1 MSSIQAGL
9 VAGNAQ
15 NEAGGSVPKNRSRFP
30 LSESFFTTERFA
42 DYNPCFVMEGVSGD
56 KITLNQPHQVRTYSL
71 KAPLLQN
78 LLKKKDFFMVPMQ
91 AILPLNWEKFYTNP
105 VIGDDVPLGVGT
117 GVPNFW
123 GRLLRAFDADLG
135 DLVND
140 LQSTSSLTNV
150 QRLTNLLKF
159 LVFYEMFYSNGSLMK
174 NLRIGGNAFLP
185 LSRITTSGTTALSR
199 DADYD
204 ELFDLI
210 VRLIAGSGG
219 SAARLNRFD
228 ITFNNQRY
236 TVELLL
242 TDLIGTNVT
251 GTYPVISLRECLEL
265 LRDNLVFSI
274 NSVDVVGSFFNTV
287 SSALDFFS
295 VNVISVPLAPS
306 SNPDFKSQGIPLN
319 LARLWAYQVCVAHYY
334 SNDHIDVLY
343 SAELYRQYINSLILT
358 EVDSTG
364 GTPLSSEL
372 VFSYNGIDYLYDS
385 LSSFYFNFMASQ
397 TTSFTSVFTSVF
409 NRTQASLSYFVSLFG
424 FKKSLRFMDYFTGSR
439 SRPLAIGDANVD
451 TSGSQ
456 VGVLDIARKFQATR
470 FYNAVNRSGR
480 KFSAYMKELFGIVPK
495 PDYHNPF
502 YLAHISDV
510 VGSQEIENTGDAQMT
525 EANSVTS
532 VLRSNAARYAFSFE
546 PDRDCIILGIS
557 YYDLPRVYTRAT
569 ERQNFYLDRM
579 DMFNPFMQYIG
590 DQQIY
595 NAELGT
601 PVPDLQPFS
610 YTNRD
615 MEYKQRFNMS
625 AGGFCARGTQL
636 DEWFFP
642 ADVLRRWFGTN
653 IGSSFIRSF
662 NSEFD
667 RFYIY
672 LSGYSLGTYFHFIVR
687 YDDRC
692 DASRPMAYSPGILQ

>member
-1 MSSIQAGL
+1 MSSNQSGL

-15 NEAGGSVPKNRSRFP
+15 NEAGGSVPRNRSRFP
-30 LSESFFTTERFA
+30 LSDSFFTTERFA

-56 KITLNQPHQVRTYSL
+56 KITLNQPHQVRTYTL

-78 LLKKKDFFMVPMQ
+78 ILKKKDFFMVPMQ

-123 GRLLRAFDADLG
+123 GRLWSTFLSDKAILKGNITGTADTDAVKLAKC
-135 DLVND
+135 
-140 LQSTSSLTNV
+140 
-150 QRLTNLLKF
+150 LKF

-174 NLRIGGNAFLP
+174 NLRIGGNAYFP
-185 LSRITTSGTTALSR
+185 LLRYSSSPSNPQAHDS
-199 DADYD
+199 DYD
-204 ELFDLI
+204 EFFDAVIGILFGTAPKVDSF
-210 VRLIAGSGG
+210 V
-219 SAARLNRFD
+219 
-228 ITFNNQRY
+228 ITFGSKSYQ
-236 TVELLL
+236 VELTH
-242 TDLIGTNVT
+242 TDMIGSNLV
-251 GTYPVISLRECLEL
+251 GNYPIIGIRECLEL
-265 LRDNLVFSI
+265 CRDDLNF
-274 NSVDVVGSFFNTV
+274 TV
-287 SSALDFFS
+287 SSVSITGSLWTAVGSQLDTFYGS
-295 VNVISVPLAPS
+295 STAVPIAPG

-319 LARLWAYQVCVAHYY
+319 LARLWAYQIVVAHYY

-343 SAELYRQYINSLILT
+343 SAELYRQYIRSLFLNHTSSSTLT
-358 EVDSTG
+358 SAVNAF
-364 GTPLSSEL
+364 L
-372 VFSYNGIDYLYDS
+372 YNGVHYEYDS
-385 LSSFYFNFMASQ
+385 LSAFIFNYIFSGSTSTWTSTFRGVFSHNAS
-397 TTSFTSVFTSVF
+397 
-409 NRTQASLSYFVSLFG
+409 ALAYFVSLFG

-502 YLAHISDV
+502 YLAHTSDV
-510 VGSQEIENTGDAQMT
+510 VGGSETENTGAAQLT
-525 EANSVTS
+525 QSNSITTI
-532 VLRSNAARYAFSFE
+532 LRSNASRYAFSFE

-579 DMFNPFMQYIG
+579 DMFNPLMQYIG
-590 DQQIY
+590 DQQIF

-601 PVPDLQPFS
+601 NAPDLRPFS

-615 MEYKQRFNMS
+615 MEYKQRFNMA
-625 AGGFCARGTQL
+625 AGGFTARTTQL
-636 DEWFFP
+636 DKWFFP

-667 RFYIY
+667 RFYVS
-672 LSGYSLGTYFHFIVR
+672 LTGYSLGTYFHFIVR

-692 DASRPMAYSPGILQ
+692 DASRPMAYAPGILQ

>member
-78 LLKKKDFFMVPMQ
+78 LLKKKDYFMVPMQ

-117 GVPNFW
+117 GIPNFW
-123 GRLLRAFDADLG
+123 GRLLRAFDSDLG

-140 LQSTSSLTNV
+140 LQSTSSLTDV

-185 LSRITTSGTTALSR
+185 MSRIVTSSVTAYAR
-199 DADYD
+199 DADFD
-204 ELFDLI
+204 ELFDVVAGL
-210 VRLIAGSGG
+210 LNGSAGSGV
-219 SAARLNRFD
+219 RINRFD
-228 ITFNNQRY
+228 ITFNSQRY
-236 TVELLL
+236 TVEIALPQLV
-242 TDLIGTNVT
+242 GTNQT
-251 GTYPVISLRECLEL
+251 GVYPIIDIRQCFEL
-265 LRDNLVFSI
+265 LRDNLVFTI
-274 NSVDVVGSFFNTV
+274 DSVDVVGSLFDTI
-287 SSALDFFS
+287 SQALDLFS
-295 VNVISVPLAPS
+295 VNVISVPIAPT

-319 LARLWAYQVCVAHYY
+319 LARLWAYQICVAHYY

-343 SAELYRQYINSLILT
+343 SAELYRQYIQSLYDVEPGVTIVSPSNTFL
-358 EVDSTG
+358 
-364 GTPLSSEL
+364 
-372 VFSYNGIDYLYDS
+372 YNGVRYHFDS
-385 LSSFYFNFMASQ
+385 LSAFYFNYFACRNVNY
-397 TTSFTSVFTSVF
+397 TTSFISVF
-409 NRTQASLSYFVSLFG
+409 NRSSSNLSYFVSLFG
-424 FKKSLRFMDYFTGSR
+424 YKKSLRFMDYFTGSR

-502 YLAHISDV
+502 YLAHTSDV
-510 VGSQEIENTGDAQMT
+510 VGSQEIENTGVAQQT
-525 EANSVTS
+525 QANSVTS

-601 PVPDLQPFS
+601 SVPDLQSFS

-615 MEYKQRFNMS
+615 MEYKQRFNMC

-636 DEWFFP
+636 DDWFFP

-667 RFYIY
+667 RFYIS
-672 LSGYSLGTYFHFIVR
+672 LTGYSLGTYFHFIVR

-692 DASRPMAYSPGILQ
+692 DASRPMAYAPGILQ

>member
-1 MSSIQAGL
+1 MSSIQSGL

-15 NEAGGSVPKNRSRFP
+15 NEAGGSVPRNRSRFP

-56 KITLNQPHQVRTYSL
+56 KITLNQPHQVRTYTL

-78 LLKKKDFFMVPMQ
+78 ILKKKDYFMIPMQ

-123 GRLLRAFDADLG
+123 GRLIRIFKTDLAT
-135 DLVND
+135 LITA
-140 LQSTSSLTNV
+140 TSSSSSDSNETKLTKI
-150 QRLTNLLKF
+150 LKF
-159 LVFYEMFYSNGSLMK
+159 LVFYEMFYSNGSLLK
-174 NLRIGGNAFLP
+174 NLRIGGNAFCP
-185 LSRITTSGTTALSR
+185 LERYVISASSSLAR
-199 DADYD
+199 DSDFD
-204 ELFDLI
+204 ELFNVVI
-210 VRLIAGSGG
+210 GQFHP
-219 SAARLNRFD
+219 AASPYIDRFT
-228 ITFNNQRY
+228 ITFGTKSY
-236 TVELLL
+236 DVELSLL
-242 TDLIGTNVT
+242 DMIGSNYV
-251 GTYPVISLRECLEL
+251 GNNPIIGIRECLEL
-265 LRDNLVFSI
+265 CRDDLNFTIS
-274 NSVDVVGSFFNTV
+274 SVVVTGTPFTPI
-287 SSALDFFS
+287 SAVLGNFY
-295 VNVISVPLAPS
+295 VNDSKIPLAPS
-306 SNPDFKSQGIPLN
+306 SNPDFKTDGVPLN
-319 LARLWAYQVCVAHYY
+319 LARLWAYQIVVAHFYN
-334 SNDHIDVLY
+334 NDHIDVLY
-343 SAELYRQYINSLILT
+343 SAELYRQYIRSLYMIRFASQYLNST
-358 EVDSTG
+358 YNQFT
-364 GTPLSSEL
+364 
-372 VFSYNGIDYLYDS
+372 YNGVNYEYDS
-385 LSSFYFNFMASQ
+385 LSAFIFNIMSCSTGSNPADY
-397 TTSFTSVFTSVF
+397 TTAFASVFSKG
-409 NRTQASLSYFVSLFG
+409 ASTLAYFVSLFG

-502 YLAHISDV
+502 YLAHTSDV
-510 VGSQEIENTGDAQMT
+510 VGGSETENTGADQLT
-525 EANSVTS
+525 QNNSITTI
-532 VLRSNAARYAFSFE
+532 LRSNAARYAFSFE
-546 PDRDCIILGIS
+546 TDRDCIILGIS

-590 DQQIY
+590 DQQIF

-601 PVPDLQPFS
+601 NAPDLQAFS

-615 MEYKQRFNMS
+615 MEYKQRFNMC
-625 AGGFCARGTQL
+625 AGGFSAYGTQL
-636 DEWFFP
+636 DKWFFP
-642 ADVLRRWFGTN
+642 ADILRRWFGTN

-667 RFYIY
+667 RFYIS
-672 LSGYSLGTYFHFIVR
+672 LNGYSLGTYFHFIVR

-692 DASRPMAYSPGILQ
+692 DASRPMAYAPGIMQ

>member
-1 MSSIQAGL
+1 MSSQQSGL

-15 NEAGGSVPKNRSRFP
+15 NEAGGSVPRSRSRFP
-30 LSESFFTTERFA
+30 LSDSFFTTERFA

-56 KITLNQPHQVRTYSL
+56 KITLNQPHQVRTYTL

-78 LLKKKDFFMVPMQ
+78 ILKKKDFFMVPMQ
-91 AILPLNWEKFYTNP
+91 ALLPINWEKFYTNP

-123 GRLLRAFDADLG
+123 GRLVRVFDSDKST
-135 DLVND
+135 LVTTLNGSASD
-140 LQSTSSLTNV
+140 SAKLTA
-150 QRLTNLLKF
+150 LFKF
-159 LVFYEMFYSNGSLMK
+159 LVFYEMFYSNGSLLK
-174 NLRIGGNAFLP
+174 NLRIGGNAYLP
-185 LSRITTSGTTALSR
+185 LSRIVTS
-199 DADYD
+199 
-204 ELFDLI
+204 
-210 VRLIAGSGG
+210 SGG
-219 SAARLNRFD
+219 SAINRDSDFD
-228 ITFNNQRY
+228 EFFDVCIQTLLGVNYQDTVDRFNITIGSKTY
-236 TVELLL
+236 DVELKL
-242 TDLIGTNVT
+242 TDLIGTNNA
-251 GTYPVISLRECLEL
+251 GTNPIIGIREVLEL
-265 LRDNLVFSI
+265 LRDDLNFTV
-274 NSVDVVGSFFNTV
+274 NSVSVTGQDPFANVATEVGLFGVSTV
-287 SSALDFFS
+287 KIPIATGSNIDFKTQG
-295 VNVISVPLAPS
+295 VPL
-306 SNPDFKSQGIPLN
+306 NI
-319 LARLWAYQVCVAHYY
+319 ARLAAYQMIVAHYY

-343 SAELYRQYINSLILT
+343 SAELYRSYIRSLFLNAYSGQVLNSAFNTFL
-358 EVDSTG
+358 
-364 GTPLSSEL
+364 
-372 VFSYNGIDYLYDS
+372 YNGVRYEYDS
-385 LSSFYFNFMASQ
+385 LSAYVCNLFLAYGTPVSNF
-397 TTSFTSVFTSVF
+397 TTAFTSVFSRGATNF
-409 NRTQASLSYFVSLFG
+409 AYFISLFG

-502 YLAHISDV
+502 YLAHTSDV
-510 VGSQEIENTGDAQMT
+510 VGGQETENTGSAQLT
-525 EANSVTS
+525 ENNSITTI
-532 VLRSNAARYAFSFE
+532 LRSNAARYAFSFE

-590 DQQIY
+590 DQSIF
-595 NAELGT
+595 NAEIGST
-601 PVPDLQPFS
+601 TPDLQPFS

-615 MEYKQRFNMS
+615 MEYKQRFNMA
-625 AGGFCARGTQL
+625 AGGFCARSTQL

-667 RFYIY
+667 RFYIS
-672 LSGYSLGTYFHFIVR
+672 LTGYSLGTYWHFIVR

-692 DASRPMAYSPGILQ
+692 DASRPMAYAPGILQ

>member
-15 NEAGGSVPKNRSRFP
+15 NEAGGSVPRNRSRFP

-56 KITLNQPHQVRTYSL
+56 KITLNQPHQVRTYTL

-78 LLKKKDFFMVPMQ
+78 ILKKKDYFMVPMQ

-123 GRLLRAFDADLG
+123 GRLIRVFDSDKSALITTLNGSGTDA
-135 DLVND
+135 
-140 LQSTSSLTNV
+140 SKLTD
-150 QRLTNLLKF
+150 LLKF
-159 LVFYEMFYSNGSLMK
+159 IVFYELFYSNGSLMK
-174 NLRIGGNAFLP
+174 NLRIGGNAYLP
-185 LSRITTSGTTALSR
+185 MSRIVTSSGGSAISR
-199 DADYD
+199 DSDFD
-204 ELFDLI
+204 ELFDVCIQTILGGNYQDSVSRFNI
-210 VRLIAGSGG
+210 TIGSKTY
-219 SAARLNRFD
+219 D
-228 ITFNNQRY
+228 
-236 TVELLL
+236 VELEL
-242 TDLIGTNVT
+242 TDLIGTNNA
-251 GTYPVISLRECLEL
+251 GLYPIIGIREVLEL
-265 LRDNLVFSI
+265 LRDDLNFTI
-274 NSVDVVGSFFNTV
+274 NSVSTTGQNPFGNVATELSYFGVNT
-287 SSALDFFS
+287 SK
-295 VNVISVPLAPS
+295 IPIAPS
-306 SNPDFKSQGIPLN
+306 SNPDFKSQGVPLN
-319 LARLWAYQVCVAHYY
+319 MARLWAYQIVVSHYY

-343 SAELYRQYINSLILT
+343 SAELYRQYIRNLVLLFSGTQQLTSSFNSFL
-358 EVDSTG
+358 
-364 GTPLSSEL
+364 
-372 VFSYNGIDYLYDS
+372 YNGVYYEYDA
-385 LSSFYFNFMASQ
+385 LSAWYFNKALTS
-397 TTSFTSVFTSVF
+397 TSGSFTSSFSSVF
-409 NRTQASLSYFVSLFG
+409 SLNSSRLAYVISLFG

-502 YLAHISDV
+502 YLAHTSDV
-510 VGSQEIENTGDAQMT
+510 VGSDEVQNTGVAQQT
-525 EANSVTS
+525 QNNSVTTT
-532 VLRSNAARYAFSFE
+532 LRSNAARYAFSFE
-546 PDRDCIILGIS
+546 PDRDCIIIGIS

-590 DQQIY
+590 DQSIY
-595 NAELGT
+595 NAEIGSPT
-601 PVPDLQPFS
+601 PDLQPFS

-615 MEYKQRFNMS
+615 MEYKQRFNMA

-636 DEWFFP
+636 DDWFFP

-667 RFYIY
+667 RFY
-672 LSGYSLGTYFHFIVR
+672 LSLNGYSLGTYWHFIVR

-692 DASRPMAYSPGILQ
+692 DASRPMAYAPGILQ

>member
-15 NEAGGSVPKNRSRFP
+15 NEAGGTTPRNRSRFP
-30 LSESFFTTERFA
+30 LSDSFFTTERFA
-42 DYNPCFVMEGVSGD
+42 DYNPCFVLEGLSGD
-56 KITLNQPHQVRTYSL
+56 KITLNQPHQVRTYTL

-78 LLKKKDFFMVPMQ
+78 LLKKKDYFMVPMQ
-91 AILPLNWEKFYTNP
+91 AILPNNWEKFYTNP

-123 GRLLRAFDADLG
+123 GRLIRVFDSDLTA
-135 DLVND
+135 
-140 LQSTSSLTNV
+140 LQTALAPASTETDVQKLT
-150 QRLTNLLKF
+150 RILKF
-159 LVFYEMFYSNGSLMK
+159 IVFYEMFYSSGSLMK
-174 NLRIGGNAFLP
+174 NLRIGGNAYCP
-185 LSRITTSGTTALSR
+185 ISRIVSSSGGAISR
-199 DADYD
+199 DSDFD
-204 ELFDLI
+204 ELFDVIVTGIVGTGSNLI
-210 VRLIAGSGG
+210 R
-219 SAARLNRFD
+219 RFT
-228 ITFNNQRY
+228 ITFGTKVY
-236 TVELLL
+236 DVEIQYPE
-242 TDLIGTNVT
+242 LIGSNTT
-251 GTYPVISLRECLEL
+251 GTNPIIGIRECLEL
-265 LRDNLVFSI
+265 LRDDLNF
-274 NSVDVVGSFFNTV
+274 TV
-287 SSALDFFS
+287 SNVQVTGTPFTSLYNQISNFSAYPS
-295 VNVISVPLAPS
+295 KIPIAPT
-306 SNPDFKSQGIPLN
+306 SNPDFKSQGVPLN
-319 LARLWAYQVCVAHYY
+319 LARLWAYQIVVAHYY

-343 SAELYRQYINSLILT
+343 SAELYREYIRSLYLQSIGSSYYSSDGRMSFLYNGVRY
-358 EVDSTG
+358 EWDA
-364 GTPLSSEL
+364 LSAWCFNTLFCYGNGASFTTAFQS
-372 VFSYNGIDYLYDS
+372 VFSR
-385 LSSFYFNFMASQ
+385 SSAVTAYFI
-397 TTSFTSVFTSVF
+397 
-409 NRTQASLSYFVSLFG
+409 SLFG

-456 VGVLDIARKFQATR
+456 VSVLDISRKFQATR
-470 FYNAVNRSGR
+470 FYNAINRSGR

-502 YLAHISDV
+502 YLAHTSDV
-510 VGSQEIENTGDAQMT
+510 VGSSEVQNTADVQFQD
-525 EANSVTS
+525 ANSITS
-532 VLRSNAARYAFSFE
+532 NLRSNSARYAFSFE

-590 DQQIY
+590 DQSIF

-601 PVPDLQPFS
+601 NSPDLQPFS

-625 AGGFCARGTQL
+625 AGGFNARGTQL
-636 DEWFFP
+636 DLWFFP

-662 NSEFD
+662 NGEFD
-667 RFYIY
+667 RFY
-672 LSGYSLGTYFHFIVR
+672 LSLNGYSLGTYFHFIVR

-692 DASRPMAYSPGILQ
+692 DASRPMAYAPGILQ

>member
-1 MSSIQAGL
+1 MSSIQSGL

-15 NEAGGSVPKNRSRFP
+15 NEAGGSVPRNRSRFP

-56 KITLNQPHQVRTYSL
+56 KITLNQPHQVRTYTL

-78 LLKKKDFFMVPMQ
+78 ILKKKDYFMVPMQ

-123 GRLLRAFDADLG
+123 GRLIRIFDSDLSA
-135 DLVND
+135 LKTA
-140 LQSTSSLTNV
+140 LAPASTETDVQKLT
-150 QRLTNLLKF
+150 RILKF
-159 LVFYEMFYSNGSLMK
+159 LVFYEMFYSNGCLMK
-174 NLRIGGNAFLP
+174 NLRIGSNAYYP
-185 LSRITTSGTTALSR
+185 SYRILATGISR
-199 DADYD
+199 DSDYD
-204 ELFDLI
+204 ELFD
-210 VRLIAGSGG
+210 A
-219 SAARLNRFD
+219 
-228 ITFNNQRY
+228 
-236 TVELLL
+236 
-242 TDLIGTNVT
+242 LIGSLFNSSQDTINHFDLTVGSKTYKVEWQYPELVGSNNT
-251 GTYPVISLRECLEL
+251 GLNPIIGLREALEL
-265 LRDNLVFSI
+265 LRDDLNFSVANI
-274 NSVDVVGSFFNTV
+274 DVAGLPLDNAYSVLLYFNVDVNKV
-287 SSALDFFS
+287 S
-295 VNVISVPLAPS
+295 IAPS
-306 SNPDFKSQGIPLN
+306 SNPDYKSQGVPLN
-319 LARLWAYQVCVAHYY
+319 IARLCAYQIVCAHYY

-343 SAELYRQYINSLILT
+343 SADLYREYIRSLFLNRSGSLT
-358 EVDSTG
+358 LANNT
-364 GTPLSSEL
+364 
-372 VFSYNGIDYLYDS
+372 FIYNGVRYEFDALSAGIFNSMFTNGGNNGFTFNATSVYS
-385 LSSFYFNFMASQ
+385 LNASQ
-397 TTSFTSVFTSVF
+397 L
-409 NRTQASLSYFVSLFG
+409 AYFVSIFG
-424 FKKSLRFMDYFTGSR
+424 YKKSLRFMDYFTGSR

-480 KFSAYMKELFGIVPK
+480 KFSSYMKELFGIVPK

-502 YLAHISDV
+502 YLAHTSDV
-510 VGSQEIENTGDAQMT
+510 VGSDEVQNTGAAQQSQ
-525 EANSVTS
+525 ENSITTT
-532 VLRSNAARYAFSFE
+532 LRSNAARYAFSFE
-546 PDRDCIILGIS
+546 PDRDCIIIGIS

-590 DQQIY
+590 DQPIF
-595 NAELGT
+595 NAELGS

-625 AGGFCARGTQL
+625 AGAFCVRGSQL
-636 DEWFFP
+636 DKWFFP

-667 RFYIY
+667 RFY
-672 LSGYSLGTYFHFIVR
+672 LSLNGYSLGNYFHFIVR

-692 DASRPMAYSPGILQ
+692 DASRPMAYAPGILQ

>member
-1 MSSIQAGL
+1 MSSQQSGL

-15 NEAGGSVPKNRSRFP
+15 NEAGGTVPRNRSRFP

-42 DYNPCFVMEGVSGD
+42 DYNPCFVMEAVSGD
-56 KITLNQPHQVRTYSL
+56 RITLNQPHQVRTYTL

-78 LLKKKDFFMVPMQ
+78 ILKKKDYFQVPMQ

-123 GRLLRAFDADLG
+123 GRLIRTFDSDLSA
-135 DLVND
+135 LVTA
-140 LQSTSSLTNV
+140 LAQASTETNV
-150 QRLTNLLKF
+150 QKLTRILKF
-159 LVFYEMFYSNGSLMK
+159 LVFYEMFYSNGCLMK
-174 NLRIGGNAFLP
+174 NLRIGCNAYLP
-185 LSRITTSGTTALSR
+185 LSRIVSGSGSTPINR
-199 DADYD
+199 DSDFD
-204 ELFDLI
+204 ELFDVVI
-210 VRLIAGSGG
+210 SNFQTSSHKIDRFNITIGSKTY
-219 SAARLNRFD
+219 D
-228 ITFNNQRY
+228 
-236 TVELLL
+236 VELTL
-242 TDLIGTNVT
+242 TELIGTNNA
-251 GTYPVISLRECLEL
+251 GANPIIGIRECLEL
-265 LRDNLVFSI
+265 LRDDLTFTV
-274 NSVDVVGSFFNTV
+274 NSVSVTGSPFGNV
-287 SSALDFFS
+287 YSALNFFS
-295 VNVISVPLAPS
+295 VSTSKIPVAPV
-306 SNPDFKSQGIPLN
+306 SNPDYKSQGVPLN
-319 LARLWAYQVCVAHYY
+319 LARLWAYQLVVAHYY

-343 SAELYRQYINSLILT
+343 SAELYREYIRNLFLT
-358 EVDSTG
+358 AFSSSQLGSVSNVFVYNGMRYEYDALSAFSANLFLTG
-364 GTPLSSEL
+364 GYQSYVQGFQS
-372 VFSYNGIDYLYDS
+372 VFSRV
-385 LSSFYFNFMASQ
+385 AS
-397 TTSFTSVFTSVF
+397 
-409 NRTQASLSYFVSLFG
+409 NLAYFVSLFG

-451 TSGSQ
+451 TSGSS

-480 KFSAYMKELFGIVPK
+480 KFSAYMQELFGIVPK

-502 YLAHISDV
+502 YLAHTSDV
-510 VGSQEIENTGDAQMT
+510 VGADEVQNTGVAQQT
-525 EANSVTS
+525 ENNSITS
-532 VLRSNAARYAFSFE
+532 ILRSNASRYAFSFE
-546 PDRDCIILGIS
+546 PDRDCIVIGLS

-590 DQQIY
+590 DQSIF

-601 PVPDLQPFS
+601 PSPDLQPFS

-625 AGGFCARGTQL
+625 AGGFCAYGTQL
-636 DEWFFP
+636 DKWFFP

-667 RFYIY
+667 RFY
-672 LSGYSLGTYFHFIVR
+672 LSLNGFSLGTYFHFIVR

-692 DASRPMAYSPGILQ
+692 DASRPMAYAPGIMQ

>member
-1 MSSIQAGL
+1 MSSQQSGL

-15 NEAGGSVPKNRSRFP
+15 NEAGGTVPRNRSRFP

-42 DYNPCFVMEGVSGD
+42 DYNPCFVMEAVSGD
-56 KITLNQPHQVRTYSL
+56 RITLNQPHQVRTYTL

-78 LLKKKDFFMVPMQ
+78 ILKKKDYFQVPMQ

-105 VIGDDVPLGVGT
+105 VIGDDVPIGVGT

-123 GRLLRAFDADLG
+123 GRLIRVFASDLSA
-135 DLVND
+135 LVTA
-140 LQSTSSLTNV
+140 LSTTSTETNV
-150 QRLTNLLKF
+150 QKLTRILKF
-159 LVFYEMFYSNGSLMK
+159 LVFYEMFYSNGCLMK
-174 NLRIGGNAFLP
+174 NLRIGCNAYLP
-185 LSRITTSGTTALSR
+185 LSRIVTSGTTSINR
-199 DADYD
+199 DSDYD
-204 ELFDLI
+204 ELFDVVIRSLTNSTTHRVDRFNI
-210 VRLIAGSGG
+210 TIGSKTYDVEIA
-219 SAARLNRFD
+219 LP
-228 ITFNNQRY
+228 
-236 TVELLL
+236 ELH
-242 TDLIGTNVT
+242 GTNNS
-251 GTYPVISLRECLEL
+251 GANPIIGIRECLEL
-265 LRDNLVFSI
+265 LRDDLNFTV
-274 NSVDVVGSFFNTV
+274 NSVSVTGSPFGQAYTV
-287 SSALDFFS
+287 LNLFSAS
-295 VNVISVPLAPS
+295 TSKIPVAPS
-306 SNPDFKSQGIPLN
+306 SNPDYKTQGVPLN
-319 LARLWAYQVCVAHYY
+319 LARLWAYQLVVAHYY

-343 SAELYRQYINSLILT
+343 SAELYRQYIRSLYDAVIAY
-358 EVDSTG
+358 G
-364 GTPLSSEL
+364 GISVTNAVYSFLYNGTRYEYDALSAL
-372 VFSYNGIDYLYDS
+372 VFNYMFSNSNL
-385 LSSFYFNFMASQ
+385 FNTA
-397 TTSFTSVFTSVF
+397 FTSVFTMNV
-409 NRTQASLSYFVSLFG
+409 NRIAYFVSLFG

-451 TSGSQ
+451 TSGSS

-480 KFSAYMKELFGIVPK
+480 KFSAYMQELFGIVPK

-502 YLAHISDV
+502 YLAHTSDV
-510 VGSQEIENTGDAQMT
+510 VGADEVQNTGDAQQT
-525 EANSVTS
+525 ENNSITS
-532 VLRSNAARYAFSFE
+532 ILRSNASRYAFSFE
-546 PDRDCIILGIS
+546 PDRDCIVIGLS

-590 DQQIY
+590 DQSIF

-601 PVPDLQPFS
+601 PTPDLQPFS

-625 AGGFCARGTQL
+625 AGGFCAYGTQL
-636 DEWFFP
+636 DKWFFP

-667 RFYIY
+667 RFYIS
-672 LSGYSLGTYFHFIVR
+672 LNGFSLGTYYHFIVR

-692 DASRPMAYSPGILQ
+692 DASRPMAYAPGIMQ